1 MAIVPETQYAGK
13 ITPATTAYPLG
24 SARNITVPGDGTG
37 TPWEQALVNDLFGF
51 QQTLLA
57 RAAITASGFPDSV
70 TAPQYYQ
77 ALQTLGVMD
86 YDAGRTYPA
95 GAFVKTAT
103 AVYQGLTAGNVG
115 NNPDSDGGTNWGPL
129 ATLAALATKADKP
142 GETTV
147 ADTATF
153 TNSTNNIALTGIGSI
168 GLEIG
173 DVVEVSGTASN
184 NKLFTVEVITDS
196 GNVIVNQ
203 AHAGGTTTKS
213 FVDETVSATITLV
226 AKWFNAY
233 PGLGQGFVTK
243 NLTLGATYTSLTNR
257 SMQVHHLLPLSPSHD
272 VVFEVNGEIL
282 VDQNFGSTGV
292 SLTISPI
299 LSSQSTYEYT
309 TRTATTADTTIYKEL
324 R

>member
-142 GETTV
+142 GETAITG
-147 ADTATF
+147 TATF
-153 TNSTNNIALTGIGSI
+153 TNATNNLALPGIGSI

-173 DVVEVSGTASN
+173 DVVQVTGTANN

-196 GNVIVNQ
+196 GNIIFNR
-203 AHAGGTTTKS
+203 AHAGGTTSKS
-213 FVDETVSATITLV
+213 FFDETVSATITLV
-226 AKWFNAY
+226 SKWFNA
-233 PGLGQGFVTK
+233 PTGLGQGLVDVVTLRSK
-243 NLTLGATYTSLTNR
+243 GVVYSYTSNR
-257 SMQVHHLLPLSPSHD
+257 SFIAYISTQESFGNRGRL
-272 VVFEVNGEIL
+272 L
-282 VDQNFGSTGV
+282 VDGLLAQETGNAQTEIVGFNFEQFVPAGSSYKFTNGSTIIGGR
-292 SLTISPI
+292 S
-299 LSSQSTYEYT
+299 
-309 TRTATTADTTIYKEL
+309 
-324 R
+324 

>member
-1 MAIVPETQYAGK
+1 LSRTQYAGK
-13 ITPATTAYPLG
+13 ITPATPAYPLG

-86 YDAGRTYPA
+86 YDAARTYPV
-95 GAFVKTAT
+95 GAFVKTAA

-129 ATLAALATKADKP
+129 ATLAALATKADKAS
-142 GETTV
+142 ETAITG
-147 ADTATF
+147 TATF
-153 TNSTNNIALTGIGSI
+153 TNASNNIALPGIGSI

-173 DVVEVSGTASN
+173 DVVQVTGTASN
-184 NKLFTVEVITDS
+184 NKLFTVEVLTDS

-213 FVDETVSATITLV
+213 LVNETIITTVTLLT
-226 AKWFNAY
+226 KWFNAAA
-233 PGLGQGFVTK
+233 GLGQGYANVTAQRSL
-243 NLTLGATYTSLTNR
+243 NVTYTNSTQRSISYGPGSL
-257 SMQVHHLLPLSPSHD
+257 VKA
-272 VVFEVNGEIL
+272 
-282 VDQNFGSTGV
+282 GV
-292 SLTISPI
+292 S
-299 LSSQSTYEYT
+299 
-309 TRTATTADTTIYKEL
+309 DYKSGWSWA
-324 R
+324 

>member
-1 MAIVPETQYAGK
+1 MLFRSA
-13 ITPATTAYPLG
+13 TPAYPLG

-86 YDAGRTYPA
+86 YDAARTYPV
-95 GAFVKTAT
+95 GAFVKTAA

-129 ATLAALATKADKP
+129 ATLAALATKADKAS
-142 GETTV
+142 ETAITG
-147 ADTATF
+147 TATF
-153 TNSTNNIALTGIGSI
+153 TNASNNIALPGIGSI

-173 DVVEVSGTASN
+173 DVVQVTGTASN
-184 NKLFTVEVITDS
+184 NKLFTVEVLTDS

-213 FVDETVSATITLV
+213 LVDETVSATVTLI
-226 AKWFNAY
+226 AKWFNA
-233 PGLGQGFVTK
+233 PAGLGQGWSDVK
-243 NLTLGATYTSLTNR
+243 SSRAIGVTYTNNTGRTIELAVNVDVGQGGTIVTEDQTITLPDHNS
-257 SMQVHHLLPLSPSHD
+257 QVLQYYSISIGAGKTYA
-272 VVFEVNGEIL
+272 FNMIEFIT
-282 VDQNFGSTGV
+282 GSTWM
-292 SLTISPI
+292 
-299 LSSQSTYEYT
+299 EM
-309 TRTATTADTTIYKEL
+309 R
-324 R
+324 